1 MRTISDIGD
10 VNGKTLFVRVDFN
23 VPVADGV
30 VSDDFRIQKSLET
43 IDHLLSLG
51 ARLILASH
59 IEGGEATLR
68 PVFEYLKKIYP
79 IVFVEK
85 YFPDSDVEITHA
97 LGQGHIVLLEN
108 LRVYKEEKA
117 NEPEFA
123 RHLASFAHAY
133 VNEAFSASHREHA
146 SIVGIPKH
154 IPSYAGF
161 VFEKEVAELTK
172 ALQPEHPFLFILG
185 GAKFETKLPIIE
197 KFFDKAD
204 RVFIGGALANDFL
217 LAEGAHMG
225 HSLLSEGSFDLK
237 KYLVHKL
244 ILPKDVVVQS
254 ENGTF
259 TKTVGDIEPTETIS
273 DVGPNTIEYV
283 KEEIKKSKFILWN
296 GPLGNYE
303 KGFKDATLSLA
314 QAIAESGAIS
324 IVGGGDTVASIAQ
337 LNLSDKFSFISTGG
351 GAMLDFLAH
360 ETLPGIEAM
369 EASDQ

>member
-1 MRTISDIGD
+1 MRTLRDIRD
-10 VNGKTLFVRVDFN
+10 VSGKNVFVRVDFN

-30 VSDDFRIQKSLET
+30 VVDDFRIQKSLET

-51 ARLILASH
+51 ARIILASH
-59 IEGGEATLR
+59 IEGGEGTLR
-68 PVFEYLKKIYP
+68 PVFEYLKNIYP
-79 IVFVEK
+79 IIFIEK
-85 YFPDSDVEITHA
+85 YFPDSDVEIIHA
-97 LGQGHIVLLEN
+97 LKQGNIVLLEN

-117 NEPEFA
+117 NDPEFA
-123 RHLASFAHAY
+123 RHLASFANFH

-161 VFEKEVAELTK
+161 VFEKEVTELSK
-172 ALQPEHPFLFILG
+172 ALNPKHPFLFILG

-217 LAEGAHMG
+217 LAQGANLG

-244 ILPKDVVVQS
+244 ILPKDVIVQS
-254 ENGTF
+254 ENGSEI
-259 TKTVGDIEPTETIS
+259 KLVQDIESTETIS
-273 DVGPNTIEYV
+273 DVGPSTIDYV
-283 KEEIKKSKFILWN
+283 KEEIKKSQFILWN

-303 KGFKDATLSLA
+303 KGFKEATLSLA
-314 QAIAESGAIS
+314 QAIAESRAIS
-324 IVGGGDTVASIAQ
+324 VVGGGDTVASIAQ
-337 LNLSDKFSFISTGG
+337 LHLSDKFSFISTGG
-351 GAMLDFLAH
+351 GAMLDFLAN

-369 EASDQ
+369 EASAQ